1 MNESPRPP
9 SPPTDVANPPG
20 LPDPTSPRLPVE
32 PEQLGDGAPVPPASR
47 WSVRSLEVR
56 AGLLLLLMVLLVA
69 ASVLY
74 LLWVRGAFEA
84 TQQLYLTTDDSEGVV
99 VGMDMTFSGFPVG
112 RVSRISLADQGQ
124 VRIQV
129 DVPVKSAHWLRVSS
143 VYTLEKGIVGA
154 ARLRA
159 FTGILDDPPLPP
171 NAERMVLR
179 GDVSAEIP
187 KMVADARDVLQN
199 VNQLTA
205 AESSLSTALT
215 EVRTFTQRLNSNKGG
230 LMAAVTGNEA
240 DAKRVAELLDQTN
253 RLVKNLDTVAVRVD
267 GVVRKADQQVL
278 GKDGLVTDAQVAVR
292 ELNKLLQD
300 ARQAVVQV
308 DAVLKEVQGVASN
321 AREATTDL
329 GDLRSDVEAS
339 LRKIDALITDL
350 NRKWPFA
357 PKDKEVT
364 LP

>member
-1 MNESPRPP
+1 MTDSAPRPP
-9 SPPTDVANPPG
+9 APPPDAANPPG
-20 LPDPTSPRLPVE
+20 LPEPQAPR
-32 PEQLGDGAPVPPASR
+32 VPAASR
-47 WSVRSLEVR
+47 WSVRSLEFR
-56 AGLLLLLMVLLVA
+56 AVLLLLFMSLLVVF
-69 ASVLY
+69 SGGY
-74 LLWVRGAFEA
+74 LLWIRGAFEA
-84 TQQLYLTTDDSEGVV
+84 TQHLYLTTDDSEGVV

-112 RVSRISLADQGQ
+112 RVSRIELADQGQ

-129 DVPVKSAHWLRVSS
+129 DVPVKSARWLRVSS
-143 VYTLEKGIVGA
+143 VYTLERGLVGA

-159 FTGILDDPPLPP
+159 FSGILDDPPLPP
-171 NAERMVLR
+171 DAERVVLR

-205 AESSLSTALT
+205 VESALSGALG
-215 EVRTFTQRLNSNKGG
+215 EVRAFTQRLNSNQGG
-230 LMAAVTGNEA
+230 LMAAMTGNAA
-240 DAKRVAELLDQTN
+240 DAKRVSDLLSQTN
-253 RLVKNLDTVAVRVD
+253 QLVKNLDSVAVRVD
-267 GVVRKADQQVL
+267 GVVRRADQQVL
-278 GKDGLVTDAQVAVR
+278 GQDGLVTDAQTAVR
-292 ELNKLLQD
+292 QLNTLLQD

-321 AREATTDL
+321 TREATTDL
-329 GDLRSDVEAS
+329 KDLRGDVESS
-339 LRKIDALITDL
+339 LRKIDALITEL

>member
-1 MNESPRPP
+1 MNDSTPRPEA
-9 SPPTDVANPPG
+9 PPPDSANPPG
-20 LPDPTSPRLPVE
+20 LPEPQSPRL
-32 PEQLGDGAPVPPASR
+32 PPASR
-47 WSVRSLEVR
+47 WSVRSLELR
-56 AGLLLLLMVLLVA
+56 AALLLVFMALLVA
-69 ASVLY
+69 FSVGY
-74 LLWVRGAFEA
+74 LLWIRGAFET

-112 RVSRISLADQGQ
+112 RVSRIELADQGQ

-129 DVPVKSAHWLRVSS
+129 DVPVKSVHWLRVSS
-143 VYTLEKGIVGA
+143 VYTLERGLVGA

-159 FTGILDDPPLPP
+159 FTGILDDAPLPP
-171 NAERMVLR
+171 NAERVVLR

-205 AESSLSTALT
+205 AESSLSSALG

-240 DAKRVAELLDQTN
+240 DAKRVAELLDHANQ
-253 RLVKNLDTVAVRVD
+253 LVKNLD

-278 GKDGLVTDAQVAVR
+278 GKEGLVTDAQAAVR
-292 ELNKLLQD
+292 QLGALLQD
-300 ARQAVVQV
+300 TRQTVVQV
-308 DAVLKEVQGVASN
+308 DAVLKEVQGVAGN
-321 AREATTDL
+321 AREATTNL
-329 GDLRSDVEAS
+329 VDLRADVETS
-339 LRKIDALITDL
+339 LRKIDALITEL